1 MEIPIHAPLEPMDAH
16 MLLLQS
22 AHAPIALNL
31 VPSHSNHS
39 ECGDVCLETMPQ
51 CPEVLRNPNT
61 RSNLD
66 AALIAPQEVPLTTPL
81 LVADLCG
88 YWGAHHNRSFA
99 LKS

>member
-16 MLLLQS
+16 MPLTGL
-22 AHAPIALNL
+22 IL

-39 ECGDVCLETMPQ
+39 ECGDVCLETMSQ
-51 CPEVLRNPNT
+51 CLEVPRNPNT

-81 LVADLCG
+81 LVADPCG
-88 YWGAHHNRSFA
+88 WDLVPKNY
-99 LKS
+99 

>member
-1 MEIPIHAPLEPMDAH
+1 MEIPHSRTSRAYGRTYAPT
-16 MLLLQS
+16 
-22 AHAPIALNL
+22 ALIL
-31 VPSHSNHS
+31 VPSHGNHS

-88 YWGAHHNRSFA
+88 WDLDLNY
-99 LKS
+99 